1 MPTQQAP
8 ERVTI
13 TLPEDVKD
21 IFAWIKNYDPQF
33 EGRDAS
39 IGAFLLKLGVE
50 TYYQRG
56 LENIEPL
63 DPAISYALS
72 SSGVQ
77 GLTEVISEYSNPDVV
92 TPQAKAR

>member
-63 DPAISYALS
+63 DAAFSDALR
-72 SSGVQ
+72 SSGVH
-77 GLTEVISEYSNPDVV
+77 GMTEAMSENNSEVVI
-92 TPQAKAR
+92 PQARAR

>member
-1 MPTQQAP
+1 MPTHQAP

-50 TYYQRG
+50 IYYQRG

-63 DPAISYALS
+63 DATFSNALR
-72 SSGVQ
+72 SSGVH
-77 GLTEVISEYSNPDVV
+77 GITEAIRDNGSEIII
-92 TPQAKAR
+92 PQVRAR